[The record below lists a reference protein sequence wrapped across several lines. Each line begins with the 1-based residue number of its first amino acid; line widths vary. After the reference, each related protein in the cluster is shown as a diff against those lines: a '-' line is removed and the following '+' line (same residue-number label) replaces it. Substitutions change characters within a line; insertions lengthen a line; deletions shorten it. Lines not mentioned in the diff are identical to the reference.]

1 MSKIKSLVTGGA
13 GFIGSH
19 LVSSL
24 LSKNHEVLII
34 DNLFTGKIEN
44 IQELNQVEFLEEEIG
59 SDESLSRIN
68 SFDPDYCFHLAAQ
81 SSVTFSVENPN
92 IEEEYN
98 ITQPLILIETIKK
111 TSCQRFIFTSS
122 GGTIFGNPKNIPTKE
137 DDFGSEPE
145 SPYGSSKKKL
155 NMLIEEHF
163 EGTGINYSILNLAN
177 VYGPRQDPNGEAG
190 VISIFINRL
199 LNGDNLVVYGT
210 GKQTRDFVYV
220 RDVINAI
227 HKCLASEDNQNLN
240 IGSGIETR
248 ILDLTFLIEELTNLK
263 CEIIFKDKREGEL
276 FRSVLDPSLA
286 KEKISWESETSMSD
300 GVSDVI
306 SWIEHQR
313 K

>member
-24 LSKNHEVLII
+24 LSKNHQVLIV

-44 IQELNQVEFLEEEIG
+44 IQDLNVEFLEEEVG
-59 SDESLSRIN
+59 SDESLSRIK

-81 SSVTFSVENPN
+81 SSVTFSVENPS

-98 ITQPLILIETIKK
+98 ITQPLRLMDLIKK
-111 TSCQRFIFTSS
+111 TSCRRFIFTSS
-122 GGTIFGNPKNIPTKE
+122 GGTIFGNPKSIPTKE

-145 SPYGSSKKKL
+145 SPYGNSKKRL
-155 NMLIEEHF
+155 NMLIKEHF
-163 EGTGINYSILNLAN
+163 EGTGINYSILNLSN
-177 VYGPRQDPNGEAG
+177 VYGPRQDPHGEAG

-199 LNGDNLVVYGT
+199 LNGDNLVIYGS

-220 RDVINAI
+220 DDVINAI
-227 HKCLASEDNQNLN
+227 HRCLASEGSQNLN
-240 IGSGIETR
+240 IGSGQETS
-248 ILDLTFLIEELTNLK
+248 ILELVSLIEEVTNLK
-263 CEIIFKDKREGEL
+263 CQVTFEEKREGEL

-286 KEKISWESETSMSD
+286 KDKIAWESETSISK
-300 GVSDVI
+300 GISDVI
-306 SWIEHQR
+306 SWIKDQR